1 MKQATLG
8 ERPPL
13 ILPRGT
19 RYLFSKAPKKETA
32 FEPPVPLVAVHHYYR
47 NEEKCMGSYDGLLT
61 DCGACGACR
70 EI

>member
-1 MKQATLG
+1 MRQATLG

-32 FEPPVPLVAVHHYYR
+32 FEPPVPLVAVHLSYHEPW
-47 NEEKCMGSYDGLLT
+47 NEEKCMGSYDGLLI
-61 DCGACGACR
+61 DCGACGAC
-70 EI
+70 